1 MQEWRRL
8 WKDLRYCARPSP
20 IMSGMRA
27 MEHARRF
34 VLISFVGLCALW
46 YWKQNIVNV
55 IPTPGLSDFR
65 FYYYA
70 AQHIV
75 HGESPY
81 LTVDYIYPPLLACAL
96 TPLAGFDYFTARWIW
111 FVFSHIC
118 LLAAAF
124 LLWRRLGRDWIAGS
138 VVAFVWSVGWVA
150 QDSFATG
157 QPDPLLTL
165 LIVVACVSGGVIS
178 GAAAGM
184 GFALKLI
191 PAALGL
197 LAPLE
202 RSWRSCLAF
211 LSSAVFFIAVPWVLV
226 AFLRGPARP
235 VNTGYLFGTPSVLS
249 WSIPSVALRM
259 MEPPAADGRLPNDWV
274 NGTFRGC
281 TYRRSKNLC
290 RCPAL
295 SRPSPPASRCCCSKR
310 GAGLARR
317 KLPLLEPR

>member
-1 MQEWRRL
+1 
-8 WKDLRYCARPSP
+8 
-20 IMSGMRA
+20 MSGMRA